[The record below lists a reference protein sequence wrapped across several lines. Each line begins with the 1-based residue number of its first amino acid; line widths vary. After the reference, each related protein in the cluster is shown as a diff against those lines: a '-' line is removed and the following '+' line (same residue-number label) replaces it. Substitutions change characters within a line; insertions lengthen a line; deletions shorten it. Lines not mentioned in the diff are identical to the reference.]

1 MVYYL
6 VDKMIGV
13 TCMTNKALSTLIA
26 TAITAT
32 LVLPV
37 STAQASFSLNQ
48 SNLYETQ
55 VQVAATKKM
64 VGNAVTIKNITNDT
78 VITSNGTFRIHKDL
92 KPLFDHSNK
101 TALTNALATIVVKNK
116 QIIDVTSLTL
126 NKAGTSKKS
135 VYFDGGHTHISGD
148 FTVNADYVNI
158 QDVTVDGQLI
168 ITNRVKKAITLDDVS
183 VSDTITLKPL
193 IIKKNDWLYVT
204 LRDMKSSTINLAR
217 TKVNISSDQAL
228 SKIDIIGKVPTFE
241 LKANVEKLTINVE
254 ENFNL
259 FGEGKIEQII
269 VKDGTKVALNSGH
282 QVGKVQVDNKKV
294 SVILPAIDKKELTTL
309 LASPP
314 YVQVSINGYDILTT
328 DKWTTQV
335 DRNIFDSAVTSAR
348 AIANNNSAS
357 QEQVKNAISQYR
369 NALAVYQN
377 AQKSGT
383 KYGYG
388 YNYGDKATLQSLINS
403 IQYVTVSWGSDVYHN
418 NPWTTQAE
426 RNAIDSAVSAAQA
439 VVNNYY
445 ATQADI
451 ASAINNLN
459 NAIWTYKNA
468 YKYNNYY
475 YYGNKYNLQTLVN
488 QAKSIYVT
496 VSEDGAD
503 LSSNTNW
510 TTYME
515 WYIFD
520 SAVSYAETFLS
531 NNYFSDYEVTYV
543 INYLNNAIS
552 TYKGQYKKGKD

>member
-1 MVYYL
+1 
-6 VDKMIGV
+6 
-13 TCMTNKALSTLIA
+13 MTNKALSTLIA

-377 AQKSGT
+377 AQKSGS

>member
-1 MVYYL
+1 
-6 VDKMIGV
+6 
-13 TCMTNKALSTLIA
+13 MTNKALSTLIA

-377 AQKSGT
+377 AQKSGS

-445 ATQADI
+445 ATQTDI

-468 YKYNNYY
+468 YKYNNY

-531 NNYFSDYEVTYV
+531 NNYFSDYEVSYV

>member
-1 MVYYL
+1 
-6 VDKMIGV
+6 
-13 TCMTNKALSTLIA
+13 MTNKALSTLIA

-135 VYFDGGHTHISGD
+135 VYFDGGHSHISGD

-168 ITNRVKKAITLDDVS
+168 ITNRVKKAITLDDLS

-294 SVILPAIDKKELTTL
+294 SVTLPAIDKKELTTL

-445 ATQADI
+445 ATQTDI

-468 YKYNNYY
+468 YKYNNNY

>member
-1 MVYYL
+1 
-6 VDKMIGV
+6 
-13 TCMTNKALSTLIA
+13 MTNKALSTLIA

-135 VYFDGGHTHISGD
+135 VYFDGGHSHISGD

-168 ITNRVKKAITLDDVS
+168 ITNRVKKAITLDDLS

-294 SVILPAIDKKELTTL
+294 SVTLPAIDKKELTTL

-445 ATQADI
+445 ATQTDI

-468 YKYNNYY
+468 YKYNNYYY

>member
-377 AQKSGT
+377 AQKSGS

-468 YKYNNYY
+468 YKNNNYY

>member
-6 VDKMIGV
+6 VDIMIGV

-377 AQKSGT
+377 AQKSGS

-468 YKYNNYY
+468 YKNNNYY

>member
-1 MVYYL
+1 
-6 VDKMIGV
+6 
-13 TCMTNKALSTLIA
+13 MTNKALSTLIA

-135 VYFDGGHTHISGD
+135 VYFDGGHSHISGD

-403 IQYVTVSWGSDVYHN
+403 IQYVTVSRGSDVYHN

-445 ATQADI
+445 ATQTDI

-468 YKYNNYY
+468 YKYNNNY

>member
-1 MVYYL
+1 
-6 VDKMIGV
+6 
-13 TCMTNKALSTLIA
+13 MTNKALSTLIA

-377 AQKSGT
+377 AQKSGS

-468 YKYNNYY
+468 YKNNNYY

>member
-1 MVYYL
+1 
-6 VDKMIGV
+6 
-13 TCMTNKALSTLIA
+13 MTNKALSTLIA

-294 SVILPAIDKKELTTL
+294 SVTLPAIDKKELTTL

-445 ATQADI
+445 ATQTDI

-468 YKYNNYY
+468 YKYNNNY

>member
-282 QVGKVQVDNKKV
+282 QVGKVQVDKKKV

-335 DRNIFDSAVTSAR
+335 DRNIFDAAVTSAR

-377 AQKSGT
+377 AQKSGS

>member
-1 MVYYL
+1 MLYYL
-6 VDKMIGV
+6 LDKMIGV

-26 TAITAT
+26 TAMTAT

-37 STAQASFSLNQ
+37 STAQASSSLNQ
-48 SNLYETQ
+48 SSLYEAQ
-55 VQVAATKKM
+55 FQVAATKKV

-78 VITSNGTFRIHKDL
+78 VITTNGTFRIHNDL

-101 TALTNALATIVVKNK
+101 TALTNASATIVVKNK

-135 VYFDGGHTHISGD
+135 VYFDGGDAHVSGD
-148 FTVNADYVNI
+148 VTVNADYVNI
-158 QDVTVDGQLI
+158 QDITIDGQLI

-204 LRDMKSSTINLAR
+204 LRDMKSSTINVAR

-228 SKIDIIGKVPTFE
+228 SKIDIGGKVPTFE

-269 VKDGTKVALNSGH
+269 VKGGTKVALNSGH
-282 QVGKVQVDNKKV
+282 QVGKVQVDNKSV
-294 SVILPAIDKKELTTL
+294 SVTLPVIDKKELTTL

-328 DKWTTQV
+328 DKWTMQV
-335 DRNIFDSAVTSAR
+335 DRNIFDSAVASAK
-348 AIANNNSAS
+348 AVANNNSAS
-357 QEQVKNAISQYR
+357 QEQVKNAITQYR
-369 NALAVYQN
+369 NALSVYQT
-377 AQKSGT
+377 AQKYGL

-388 YNYGDKATLQSLINS
+388 YGNSDKATLQSLINS

-445 ATQADI
+445 ATQTDI
-451 ASAINNLN
+451 TIAINNLN
-459 NAIWTYKNA
+459 NAIWTYKSA
-468 YKYNNYY
+468 YKYNNNY
-475 YYGNKYNLQTLVN
+475 YYGNKYSLQTLVN
-488 QAKSIYVT
+488 QAKGMYVT
-496 VSEDGAD
+496 VSEDGSG

-531 NNYFSDYEVTYV
+531 NNYFSDYEVSYV
-543 INYLNNAIS
+543 INYLNTAIS

>member
-377 AQKSGT
+377 AQKSGS

-468 YKYNNYY
+468 YKYNNNY

>member
-377 AQKSGT
+377 AQKSGS

-468 YKYNNYY
+468 YKNNNNY

>member
-1 MVYYL
+1 
-6 VDKMIGV
+6 
-13 TCMTNKALSTLIA
+13 MTNKALSTLIA

-282 QVGKVQVDNKKV
+282 QVGKVQVDNKKI

-377 AQKSGT
+377 AQKSGS

-468 YKYNNYY
+468 YKYNNN

>member
-1 MVYYL
+1 
-6 VDKMIGV
+6 
-13 TCMTNKALSTLIA
+13 MTNKALSTLIA

-377 AQKSGT
+377 AQKSGS

-468 YKYNNYY
+468 YKYNNNY

>member
-294 SVILPAIDKKELTTL
+294 SVTLPAIDKKELTTL